1 MSNLFLQNFL
11 LSILIA
17 IPAIIGVGRYR
28 LMDASY
34 HPFVWIC
41 IMLTLNETLRFIFI
55 MSGVYNFVSYNIAS
69 LLNCLL
75 YIWLFHKWGAFNEKR
90 YWLPLLFAIMPL
102 CWLADHFIIDGYQL
116 PSVTHYFRACFSLM
130 LVLLSVNQINRLILS
145 EKKSLLK
152 NSQFLICMC
161 LVAYYTNRIVVDVF
175 TLKGMSESF
184 LFRLGSFNR
193 SLGIG
198 LNLIFA
204 LAALWIPRKKNF
216 TIQL

>member
-1 MSNLFLQNFL
+1 MNYLFLQNFL
-11 LSILIA
+11 LSLLII
-17 IPAIIGVGRYR
+17 IPAIIGAVRYR
-28 LMDASY
+28 AMDAGF

-41 IMLTLNETLRFIFI
+41 VMLTLNETLRFILI
-55 MSGVYNFVSYNIAS
+55 TQHVYDFVSYNIAS
-69 LLNCLL
+69 LLCCLL
-75 YIWLFHKWGAFNEKR
+75 YIWLFNKWGAFNEKK
-90 YWLPLLFAIMPL
+90 YWLPLLFTIMPL
-102 CWLADHFIIDGYQL
+102 CWLADHFIINGYQL
-116 PSVTHYFRACFSLM
+116 PSLTHYFRACFSLM
-130 LVLLSVNQINRLILS
+130 LVLLSVNRINKLILS

-152 NSQFLICMC
+152 NSQFLICVC

-193 SLGIG
+193 SLSIG